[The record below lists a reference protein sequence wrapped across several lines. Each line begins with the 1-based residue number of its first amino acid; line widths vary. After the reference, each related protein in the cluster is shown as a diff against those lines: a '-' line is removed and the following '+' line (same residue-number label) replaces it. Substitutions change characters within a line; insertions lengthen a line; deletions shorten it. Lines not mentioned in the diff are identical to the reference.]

1 MFHKRLLQE
10 YKCNIP
16 KIVFIVLM
24 QWIGMLANVLFV
36 YKLAI
41 VVGDLFKQEIIKSN
55 IREFLII
62 GIISIIIRIV
72 TVSIGNKLSFEVST
86 LVKASLRERIFE
98 KLLRIGNGYNK
109 NISTAEIVQLST
121 EGVDQLEIYFGRY
134 VPQFFYS
141 LLAPITLFVIVC
153 TMDIKV
159 AVVLLVCVPLI
170 PVSIVAVQK
179 FAKKMLNKYWST
191 YTELGD
197 TFLECLQG
205 LTTLKIYGADEEYS
219 KRMNLE
225 SEKFRKVTM
234 KVLIMQLNSI
244 SIMDLVAY
252 GGAAVG
258 IILSLIALN
267 KGDIQVY
274 QCFFIIMISAEF
286 FLPLRLLGSF
296 FHIAMNGN
304 AAANKIFKL
313 LDVSEKEDGTIELDR
328 IDNITFKNVDF
339 SYDDSK
345 DRIVLQDVNISIP
358 KGKMTAIVGESGCGK
373 STIISLIIGEESE
386 ISGEILINDRK
397 MNEYTVASRMK
408 KIIRINHNSY
418 IFKGTI
424 RSNLAMG
431 LGDYKNDKNVEA
443 KMREVLELVG
453 LTSLI
458 DNEYGLD
465 SEVKE
470 RGTNLSGGQCQRL
483 AVARAILKDADVYI
497 FDEATSNVD
506 IESEEKIME
515 VIRNIS
521 KEKAVIVISH
531 RLENVVLA
539 DNIYVVESGIIKE
552 VGKHQELI
560 TDGTIYRELY
570 NSQKELEAI
579 RNA

>member
-10 YKCNIP
+10 YKENTP

-36 YKLAI
+36 YKLA
-41 VVGDLFKQEIIKSN
+41 VVVEDLFKQQMINSN

-62 GIISIIIRIV
+62 GIISIIIRIITV
-72 TVSIGNKLSFEVST
+72 TIGNKLSFEVST
-86 LVKASLRERIFE
+86 HVKASLRERIFA
-98 KLLRIGNGYNK
+98 KLLKLGNGYNT
-109 NISTAEIVQLST
+109 NISTAEVVQLST

-141 LLAPITLFVIVC
+141 LLAPITLFFIVS

-159 AVVLLVCVPLI
+159 AVVLLICVPLI

-179 FAKKMLNKYWST
+179 FAKKMLNKYWNT

-205 LTTLKIYGADEEYS
+205 LTTLKIYGADEEYA

-225 SEKFRKVTM
+225 SQKFRKVTM
-234 KVLIMQLNSI
+234 RVLVMQLNSI

-258 IILSLIALN
+258 IILSLISLN
-267 KGDIQVY
+267 KGSIDVY

-313 LDVSEKEDGTIELDR
+313 LDIEEQEDGRLELDN
-328 IDNITFKNVDF
+328 IDSITIKNVDF
-339 SYDDSK
+339 AYEDSA
-345 DRIVLQDVNISIP
+345 DRIVLKDISMSIP

-373 STIISLIIGEESE
+373 STIISLIIGEKSQT
-386 ISGEILINDRK
+386 SGEILINDK
-397 MNEYTVASRMK
+397 KINEYTRISKMN
-408 KIIRINHNSY
+408 KITRINHNSY

-431 LGDYKNDKNVEA
+431 LSNSNIHNNIED
-443 KMREVLELVG
+443 KMREALELVG

-458 DNEYGLD
+458 DNELGLD

-470 RGTNLSGGQCQRL
+470 RGSNLSGGQCQRL
-483 AVARAILKDADVYI
+483 AVARAILSDSDVYI

-506 IESEEKIME
+506 IESEENIME
-515 VIRNIS
+515 VVRKIS

-531 RLENVVLA
+531 RLANVTSA
-539 DNIYVVESGIIKE
+539 DNIYVIEKGIIKE
-552 VGKHQELI
+552 SGKHQELI
-560 TDGTIYRELY
+560 ENGYVYRELY